1 MKLLRALSYH
11 PTLVRL
17 VRRLGLQRV
26 LSALYYRL
34 NRPPNGIWRLSLHG
48 TTGAFAVRT
57 AWQLRWL
64 ESVQV
69 SADLDPDLE
78 ALMTAARP
86 GDVVYDIG
94 ANMGLFSIMLGHRV
108 GASGLVIA
116 FEPQS
121 QVFEHLQSNIRLNGL
136 ANVRAFR
143 SALGADRETAFVSI
157 AKESV
162 LSRLRT
168 AEDSAAGPREAVD
181 VVVGDEFV
189 KAEDLP
195 VPRLVKIDVEG
206 AEYGV
211 IRGLSRTLSDPSCRM
226 VCCEIHPPLLP
237 PGVTQ
242 DTVLALLRDLGFG
255 RTEIR
260 EFGTWS
266 VAVCR
271 REPA

>member
-1 MKLLRALSYH
+1 
-11 PTLVRL
+11 
-17 VRRLGLQRV
+17 VRRLGLQRG
-26 LSALYYRL
+26 LSALYYWL
-34 NRPPNGIWRLSLHG
+34 NRPPDGIWRLSLHG
-48 TTGAFAVRT
+48 TSGAFAVRT

-69 SADLDPDLE
+69 RADLDPDLE
-78 ALMTAARP
+78 ALMTAVRP

-108 GASGLVIA
+108 GAGGLVVS
-116 FEPQS
+116 FEPQT
-121 QVFEHLQSNIRLNGL
+121 QVFEHLQTNIRLNGL
-136 ANVRAFR
+136 QNVRAFR
-143 SALGADRETAFVSI
+143 KALGADTEAAFVSI

-162 LSRLRT
+162 LSRLRA
-168 AEDSAAGPREAVD
+168 AEDSPPGPREAVD

-211 IRGLSRTLSDPSCRM
+211 IRGLTKTLSQPACQM

-237 PGVTQ
+237 AGVTQ
-242 DTVLALLRDLGFG
+242 DTVLTLLRDLGFDEM
-255 RTEIR
+255 EIR

>member
-11 PTLVRL
+11 PAIVRL
-17 VRRLGLQRV
+17 VRRLGLQQV
-26 LSALYYRL
+26 LSALYFRL
-34 NRPPNGIWRLSLHG
+34 NRPPDGICRLSLHG
-48 TTGAFAVRT
+48 TSGAFAVRT

-64 ESVQV
+64 ESVQ
-69 SADLDPDLE
+69 AGTDLEPDLE

-86 GDVVYDIG
+86 RDVVYDIG

-108 GASGLVIA
+108 GAGGLVVS
-116 FEPQS
+116 FEPQT
-121 QVFEHLQSNIRLNGL
+121 QVFEHLQANIRLNGL
-136 ANVRAFR
+136 SNVRAFR
-143 SALGADRETAFVSI
+143 KALGADSEPAFVSI
-157 AKESV
+157 ATESV
-162 LSRLRT
+162 LSRLR
-168 AEDSAAGPREAVD
+168 AAGDSASGPREPVD

-189 KAEDLP
+189 RVEDLP

-211 IRGLSRTLSDPSCRM
+211 IRGLSKTLSDPSCRM

-237 PGVTQ
+237 SGVTQ
-242 DTVLALLRDLGFG
+242 DSVLALLRDLGFG

>member
-1 MKLLRALSYH
+1 M
-11 PTLVRL
+11 
-17 VRRLGLQRV
+17 
-26 LSALYYRL
+26 
-34 NRPPNGIWRLSLHG
+34 
-48 TTGAFAVRT
+48 RT

-69 SADLDPDLE
+69 STDLEPDLE

-86 GDVVYDIG
+86 GDVIYDIG
-94 ANMGLFSIMLGHRV
+94 ANMGLFSIMLGHLV
-108 GASGLVIA
+108 GAGGLVVS
-116 FEPQS
+116 FEPQT
-121 QVFEHLQSNIRLNGL
+121 QVFEHLQANIGLNNL
-136 ANVRAFR
+136 PNVRAFQK
-143 SALGADRETAFVSI
+143 ALGAESETAFVSI

-168 AEDSAAGPREAVD
+168 SQDSAAGPREQVD
-181 VVVGDEFV
+181 VVGGDAFV
-189 KAEDLP
+189 RAEDLP

-211 IRGLSRTLSDPSCRM
+211 IRGLAKTLAQPSCRM

-242 DTVLALLRDLGFG
+242 DTVLTLLRDLGFD
-255 RTEIR
+255 EMKVH

-266 VAVCR
+266 VAVSR
-271 REPA
+271 RVNT

>member
-1 MKLLRALSYH
+1 
-11 PTLVRL
+11 
-17 VRRLGLQRV
+17 LGIQSV

-34 NRPPNGIWRLSLHG
+34 NRPPDGIWRLSLHG
-48 TTGAFAVRT
+48 TSGAFAVRT

-69 SADLDPDLE
+69 RADLDPDLE
-78 ALMTAARP
+78 ALMTAVRP
-86 GDVVYDIG
+86 GDVVYDVG

-108 GASGLVIA
+108 GAGGLVVS
-116 FEPQS
+116 FEPQAE
-121 QVFEHLQSNIRLNGL
+121 VFEHLQTNIHLNGL
-136 ANVRAFR
+136 RNVRAFR
-143 SALGADRETAFVSI
+143 KALGAYSEASFVSS
-157 AKESV
+157 ARESV

-168 AEDSAAGPREAVD
+168 AEDSAAGPREPVD
-181 VVVGDEFV
+181 VVVGDDFV
-189 KAEDLP
+189 TAEDLP

-206 AEYGV
+206 AEYWV
-211 IRGLSRTLSDPSCRM
+211 IRGLAKTLSQPACQM

-242 DTVLALLRDLGFG
+242 DTVLTLLRELGFD
-255 RTEIR
+255 EMKIY

>member
-1 MKLLRALSYH
+1 MTLLRALSYH
-11 PTLVRL
+11 PGIVSL
-17 VRRLGLQRV
+17 VRRLGLQRI
-26 LSALYYRL
+26 LSALYYRI
-34 NRPPNGIWRLSLHG
+34 NRPPDGIWRLCLLG
-48 TTGAFAVRT
+48 TCGAFAVRT

-69 SADLDPDLE
+69 GTDLDPDLE
-78 ALMTAARP
+78 ALMTAVRP

-108 GASGLVIA
+108 GAGGRVVS

-121 QVFEHLQSNIRLNGL
+121 EVFAHLKTNIRLNGL
-136 ANVRAFR
+136 ENVRAFQK
-143 SALGADRETAFVSI
+143 ALGAEHEAGFVSI
-157 AKESV
+157 AGQSV
-162 LSRLRT
+162 LSRVRPAGET
-168 AEDSAAGPREAVD
+168 ARGPREEVD
-181 VVVGDEFV
+181 VVIGDDFV
-189 KAEDLP
+189 KAEGLP
-195 VPRLVKIDVEG
+195 VPQLIKIDVEG

-211 IRGLSRTLSDPSCRM
+211 IRGLANTLSQPACQM

-242 DTVLALLRDLGFG
+242 DRVLGLLRDLGFG
-255 RTEIR
+255 KMKIH

-271 REPA
+271 REHA

>member
-1 MKLLRALSYH
+1 
-11 PTLVRL
+11 
-17 VRRLGLQRV
+17 
-26 LSALYYRL
+26 
-34 NRPPNGIWRLSLHG
+34 
-48 TTGAFAVRT
+48 VRT

-64 ESVQV
+64 ESVQGR
-69 SADLDPDLE
+69 ADLDPDLE
-78 ALMTAARP
+78 ALMMAARP
-86 GDVVYDIG
+86 GDVVYDVG

-108 GASGLVIA
+108 GAGGLVVS
-116 FEPQS
+116 FEPQAE
-121 QVFEHLQSNIRLNGL
+121 VFEHLQTNIHLNGL
-136 ANVRAFR
+136 GNVRPFQK
-143 SALGADRETAFVSI
+143 ALGADSEAAFVSI
-157 AKESV
+157 AKETV

-168 AEDSAAGPREAVD
+168 AEDSAAGPREPVD

-211 IRGLSRTLSDPSCRM
+211 IRGLAKTLSQPACHM

-242 DTVLALLRDLGFG
+242 DTVLTLLRELGFD
-255 RTEIR
+255 EMKIH

>member
-1 MKLLRALSYH
+1 MRLLRALSYH
-11 PTLVRL
+11 PRIVRL
-17 VRRLGLQRV
+17 VRGLGLQRV

-34 NRPPNGIWRLSLHG
+34 NRPADGIWRLCLHG
-48 TTGAFAVRT
+48 TSGAFEVRT

-69 SADLDPDLE
+69 SADLDPDLQ
-78 ALMTAARP
+78 ALMTSVRP

-108 GASGLVIA
+108 GAAGLVVS
-116 FEPQS
+116 FEPQAE
-121 QVFEHLQSNIRLNGL
+121 VFEHLQTNVRLNAL
-136 ANVRAFR
+136 RNVRAFR
-143 SALGADRETAFVSI
+143 KALGAVGGSASVSI

-162 LSRLRT
+162 LSRLKT
-168 AEDSAAGPREAVD
+168 AEDSTAGPREQVD

-211 IRGLSRTLSDPSCRM
+211 IRGLSGTLAHPSCRM

-237 PGVTQ
+237 SGVTQ
-242 DTVLALLRDLGFG
+242 DAVLALLRDLGFDKM
-255 RTEIR
+255 EVR
-260 EFGTWS
+260 EFGRWA
-266 VAVCR
+266 VAVCC